1 MGASSRNERRFLGRN
16 ATVSESAAP
25 REPAA
30 SAQCP
35 RRTLLRQWA
44 HLAAMSD
51 VTLGALPPSPK
62 ELRHGSR
69 RLLALDDQVVLDRF
83 HAWDGP
89 GKLFGPAL
97 FFLTADES
105 RELYGTFVGCDADG
119 KAAGLWVVE
128 QLGLYPRGDAG

>member
-51 VTLGALPPSPK
+51 VTLGAMPPSPK

-83 HAWDGP
+83 HARHGLGQFLGAVFLLVAADKSGELHGAFIGRDG
-89 GKLFGPAL
+89 
-97 FFLTADES
+97 
-105 RELYGTFVGCDADG
+105 DG
-119 KAAGLWVVE
+119 EAAGL
-128 QLGLYPRGDAG
+128 